1 VMIGEVGKKVTV
13 GYSFQTSFENG
24 HD

>member
-1 VMIGEVGKKVTV
+1 MIGEVGKKVTV